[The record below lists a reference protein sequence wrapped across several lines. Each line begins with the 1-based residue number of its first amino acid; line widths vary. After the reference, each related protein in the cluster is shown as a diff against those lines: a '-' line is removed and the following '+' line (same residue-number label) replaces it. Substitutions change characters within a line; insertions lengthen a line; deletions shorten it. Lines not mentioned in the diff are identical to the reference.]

1 MKIASFLFLGIILS
15 ISNAQTQWRSRLLL
29 DPSPVAIGTCGI
41 DFPLSSLLVAYNGL
55 VLGDVSLTQ
64 RGLDGGMI
72 EGNPVMAG
80 LTNNRA
86 AFLAVKIAGALLS
99 NIALKAV
106 WNISRATGYVLAA
119 LLVLVQGLVDLH
131 NYRLLR

>member
-1 MKIASFLFLGIILS
+1 MKLRALLLLGILLS
-15 ISNAQTQWRSRLLL
+15 ASSTPAQWRSPLLL

-41 DFPLSSLLVAYNGL
+41 NLPLSSLLVAYNGL

-64 RGLDGGMI
+64 RGLDVGMI